1 MSTGPENHKKLF
13 IDHLLALKR
22 EIPLL
27 KQSIIV
33 VDIEA
38 DYGIQA
44 LIHNQYLNEALEDH
58 PELYNVCVLQ
68 EDNGRHG
75 VRVSTIGKEFMIME
89 MDRKISSGCL
99 KFHDYVVTAGKN
111 ALGECSD
118 PEQRKKD
125 FLNQLNSFVWV
136 INTAK
141 TPHGRT
147 KRTASGKGGG
157 NQDDI
162 CMATLHSRVAETLF
176 NSANG
181 KQRYKE
187 WHRNINKLTNK

>member
-1 MSTGPENHKKLF
+1 M
-13 IDHLLALKR
+13 
-22 EIPLL
+22 
-27 KQSIIV
+27 
-33 VDIEA
+33 DIEA

-58 PELYNVCVLQ
+58 PELYSVCVLQ
-68 EDNGRHG
+68 EDNGRAG
-75 VRVSTIGKEFMIME
+75 VRVSSIGKEFMILE

-99 KFHDYVVTAGKN
+99 KFHDHVVTAGKN
-111 ALGECSD
+111 GLG
-118 PEQRKKD
+118 QRSSPDQKKKD
-125 FLNQLNSFVWV
+125 FVNQLNSFVWV
-136 INTAK
+136 IDSAK
-141 TPHGRT
+141 TAHGKS
-147 KRTASGKGGG
+147 KRSATGKLGG

-187 WHRNINKLTNK
+187 WHRSINKLTNK